1 MPRDTFQAELDQL
14 RTDVI
19 ALGAGVR
26 SAVDE
31 SVVALR
37 QADIRRSRGLM
48 ERLQATTER
57 RWSLEERTIIA
68 VAEQQPVAR
77 DCRRLVGFL
86 EMLADLARIGDYAR
100 GICEINHLM
109 GTARPPRRLG
119 YVPSMADKALAM
131 LDDALRALEDDDA
144 ARAQHVLVADDDL
157 DRLQDRVYTD
167 AFRAMIEDPS
177 RVEEQTHV
185 LWVAH
190 NLERV
195 GDRAT
200 NVSESLIFMLTGRRI
215 QANTFDQ
222 PSENESA
229 DDASER

>member
-1 MPRDTFQAELDQL
+1 MPRDTFQGDLDQL
-14 RTDVI
+14 RADVI
-19 ALGAGVR
+19 ALGVGVR
-26 SAVDE
+26 GAVDE

-37 QADIRRSRGLM
+37 QADIRRSRDLM
-48 ERLQATTER
+48 ARLQQTAER
-57 RWSLEERTIIA
+57 RWNIEERTIIA

-119 YVPSMADKALAM
+119 FVPSMADKALAM
-131 LDDALRALEDDDA
+131 LDDALRALQEDDA
-144 ARAQHVLVADDDL
+144 IRAQHVLVADDDL
-157 DRLQDRVYTD
+157 DRLQSRVYAD

-200 NVSESLIFMLTGRRI
+200 NVSESLIFMVTGRRV

-222 PSENESA
+222 APGSGA
-229 DDASER
+229 DAEAAGR

>member
-14 RTDVI
+14 RADVI
-19 ALGAGVR
+19 ALGGRVR
-26 SAVDE
+26 DAVDE
-31 SVVALR
+31 SVLALR

-48 ERLQATTER
+48 ERLHEAAGV
-57 RWSLEERTIIA
+57 RWDIEERTIIA

-77 DCRRLVGFL
+77 DCRQLVGFL

-100 GICEINHLM
+100 GICESNQLM
-109 GTARPPRRLG
+109 GVASPPRRLG
-119 YVPSMADKALAM
+119 FIPSMADKALAM
-131 LDDALRALEDDDA
+131 LDDALRALHDDEPDR
-144 ARAQHVLVADDDL
+144 ARHVLVADDDL

-200 NVSESLIFMLTGRRI
+200 NVCESLIFMLTGERI
-215 QANTFDQ
+215 AANTFDRGD
-222 PSENESA
+222 PGNAPGSA
-229 DDASER
+229 G

>member
-14 RTDVI
+14 RADVI
-19 ALGAGVR
+19 ALGADVR

-31 SVVALR
+31 SVIALR
-37 QADIRRSRGLM
+37 QADIRRSRELM
-48 ERLQATTER
+48 ERLRLTADR
-57 RWSLEERTIIA
+57 RWNIEERTIIA

-100 GICEINHLM
+100 GICEINHLR
-109 GTARPPRRLG
+109 GTASPPRRLG
-119 YVPSMADKALAM
+119 FIPSMADKALAM
-131 LDDALRALEDDDA
+131 LDDALRALHDDDPK
-144 ARAQHVLVADDDL
+144 RAEHVLIADDDL

-167 AFRAMIEDPS
+167 AFRTMIEDPS

-200 NVSESLIFMLTGRRI
+200 NVCESLIFMITGRRI
-215 QANTFDQ
+215 AANSFDR
-222 PSENESA
+222 A
-229 DDASER
+229 AGDDAPDGAAPV